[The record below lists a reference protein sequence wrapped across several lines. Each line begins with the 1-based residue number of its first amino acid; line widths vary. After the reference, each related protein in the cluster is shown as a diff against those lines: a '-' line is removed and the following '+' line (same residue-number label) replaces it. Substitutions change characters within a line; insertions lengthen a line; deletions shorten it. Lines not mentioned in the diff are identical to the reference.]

1 MNRAIAATL
10 LCVAAAAHAQVQV
23 KDPWVRASVP
33 QQAVTGAFMKIDSP
47 PGATLVEVRSR
58 AAGRVLLHE
67 TRIDQG
73 IARMQHV
80 TAVPLPAELKPG
92 GYHVM
97 LMELKRELKAGETV
111 PLELVVEGADGK
123 RRIVEVDA
131 PVRSIHGKPHHG
143 KKGH

>member
-1 MNRAIAATL
+1 
-10 LCVAAAAHAQVQV
+10 
-23 KDPWVRASVP
+23 
-33 QQAVTGAFMKIDSP
+33 
-47 PGATLVEVRSR
+47 
-58 AAGRVLLHE
+58 
-67 TRIDQG
+67 
-73 IARMQHV
+73 
-80 TAVPLPAELKPG
+80 
-92 GYHVM
+92 M